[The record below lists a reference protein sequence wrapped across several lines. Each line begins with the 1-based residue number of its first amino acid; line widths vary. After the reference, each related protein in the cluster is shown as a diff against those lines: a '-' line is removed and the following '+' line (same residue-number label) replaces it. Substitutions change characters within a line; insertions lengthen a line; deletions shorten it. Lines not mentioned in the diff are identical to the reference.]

1 MDTVDIIV
9 LIVLSIFAFLGMSFS
24 AIHLLSLHKPSYSDK
39 GLRIV
44 LYLPQNFSSELEGII
59 RLIFVE
65 DIPRKLM
72 SDGRIYIKAPLED
85 TETKRILEKLGS
97 MYPVEMLPGQLSY
110 CMITEREKNNDLQ

>member
-1 MDTVDIIV
+1 VDTIV

-24 AIHLLSLHKPSYSDK
+24 AIHLLSLNRPAYSDK

-59 RLIFVE
+59 RLIFAE

-72 SDGRIYIKAPLED
+72 SDGKIYVKAPFED
-85 TETKRILEKLGS
+85 AEAERILEKLRD
-97 MYPVEMLPGQLSY
+97 MYPVEILPGQLSY
-110 CMITEREKNNDLQ
+110 CMITEREKNADLQ